1 MHFSTEGRPGVAM
14 KLPVPIE
21 FRLREGWLPAR
32 PEGFDA
38 TGVAFAAVYA
48 QPDGGFTAN
57 ITVDGEYR
65 PDEATLAELAD
76 ESVERL
82 RTIAELVVVADR
94 REAGSADVPAL
105 AQHVTFSAVVGA
117 ARHDLVQSQVY
128 LSMPDTEE
136 PHKRAVI
143 RLALTATTA
152 QHESVLGDF
161 QDFVRTVRPNT
172 GAGA

>member
-1 MHFSTEGRPGVAM
+1 MHFSTEGCPGVAM

-21 FRLREGWLPAR
+21 FRLPEDWFPAR
-32 PEGFDA
+32 PEGLDA
-38 TGVAFAAVYA
+38 TGVAFAAVHA
-48 QPDGGFTAN
+48 QPAGGFAAN

-65 PDEATLAELAD
+65 PDEATLTELAD

-82 RTIAELVVVADR
+82 REIAESVVVADR
-94 REAGSADVPAL
+94 REAGSADAPAL

-117 ARHDLVQSQVY
+117 ARRDLVQSQVY
-128 LSMPDTEE
+128 LSVPDIEE

-152 QHESVLGDF
+152 RYESVLGDF

-172 GAGA
+172 GVEA